1 MPYHKRHSLFKQRAL
16 FTDALLWRRMAVET
30 IAWIIQILLALL
42 FAMAGI
48 LKMTQPIEKLKQRMT
63 YVESLS
69 PASTRVIGA
78 LELAGALGLILPML
92 TNILPWLTPLAAL
105 GLVLTMI
112 GAALLHVIRKEYA
125 LIGINV
131 VLLALAA
138 FVLYARFNLLPLA

>member
-1 MPYHKRHSLFKQRAL
+1 MEP
-16 FTDALLWRRMAVET
+16 
-30 IAWIIQILLALL
+30 IAWIVQIILALL
-42 FAMAGI
+42 FVMAGI
-48 LKMTQPIEKLKQRMT
+48 LKMTQPIEKLKLRMT

-78 LELAGALGLILPML
+78 LELAGGLGLILPML

-112 GAALLHVIRKEYA
+112 GGALLHVVRKEYA

-131 VLLALAA
+131 VLLGLAA
-138 FVLYARFNLLPLA
+138 FVLYARFDLLPLA

>member
-1 MPYHKRHSLFKQRAL
+1 M
-16 FTDALLWRRMAVET
+16 ET
-30 IAWIIQILLALL
+30 IAWIIQIILALL
-42 FAMAGI
+42 FGMAGI

-105 GLVLTMI
+105 GLALTMI
-112 GAALLHVIRKEYA
+112 GAALLHVVRKEYA
-125 LIGINV
+125 LIGINA

-138 FVLYARFNLLPLA
+138 FVLYARFDLLPLA

>member
-1 MPYHKRHSLFKQRAL
+1 
-16 FTDALLWRRMAVET
+16 MAVET

-42 FAMAGI
+42 FVMAGI

-78 LELAGALGLILPML
+78 LELAGGLGLILPML

-112 GAALLHVIRKEYA
+112 GAALLHVVRKEYA
-125 LIGINV
+125 LIGLNV
-131 VLLALAA
+131 VLLGLAA
-138 FVLYARFNLLPLA
+138 FVLYARFDLLPLA

>member
-1 MPYHKRHSLFKQRAL
+1 
-16 FTDALLWRRMAVET
+16 MAVET

-42 FAMAGI
+42 FVMAGI

-78 LELAGALGLILPML
+78 LELAGGLGLILPML

-112 GAALLHVIRKEYA
+112 GGALLHVVRKEYA

-131 VLLALAA
+131 VLLGLAA
-138 FVLYARFNLLPLA
+138 FVLYARFDLLPLA

>member
-1 MPYHKRHSLFKQRAL
+1 
-16 FTDALLWRRMAVET
+16 MAVET

-42 FAMAGI
+42 FVMAGI

-78 LELAGALGLILPML
+78 LELAGGLGLILPML

-112 GAALLHVIRKEYA
+112 GAALLHVVRKEYA

-131 VLLALAA
+131 VLLGLAA
-138 FVLYARFNLLPLA
+138 FVLYARFDLLPLA

>member
-1 MPYHKRHSLFKQRAL
+1 
-16 FTDALLWRRMAVET
+16 MAVET
-30 IAWIIQILLALL
+30 IAWIIQIILALL
-42 FAMAGI
+42 FVMAGI

-78 LELAGALGLILPML
+78 LELAGGLGLILPML

-112 GAALLHVIRKEYA
+112 GAALLHVVRKEYA

-131 VLLALAA
+131 VLLGLAA
-138 FVLYARFNLLPLA
+138 FVLYARFDLLPLA

>member
-1 MPYHKRHSLFKQRAL
+1 
-16 FTDALLWRRMAVET
+16 MAVET
-30 IAWIIQILLALL
+30 IAWIIQIILALL
-42 FAMAGI
+42 FVMAGI

-78 LELAGALGLILPML
+78 LELAGGLGLILPML

-112 GAALLHVIRKEYA
+112 GAALLHVVRKEYA
-125 LIGINV
+125 LIGLNV
-131 VLLALAA
+131 VLLGLAA
-138 FVLYARFNLLPLA
+138 FVLYARFDLLPLA